1 MKYQRHQIINF
12 IVALVVILASSIII
26 VISVLL
32 KNQLESQV
40 AGEITD
46 SFEPEQP
53 PRHLRP
59 PIPAFDSLVARTKT
73 DFIDL
78 QPVVDQWLKTVSPAA
93 RVGLM
98 IYDLTN
104 SKVAA
109 SFQANQVFEV
119 ASVYK
124 LLFAYDGYHQIALGS
139 NNGEDF
145 YTHTTDKGDLTLY
158 QCLDLT
164 IRESYNGCADKLA
177 SDTTRRSRVNVLIH
191 ELGMNNT
198 SKIGLE
204 STASDLTK
212 LLRYYWRH
220 DNLTPELWER
230 LADSM
235 LYQPPTQVD
244 EEKLYDWRQGLPA
257 GFSEQV
263 KVYDKVG
270 WAWNAENQI
279 WDVYAEA
286 AILEFVNSK
295 HVYTMVALTQNLPH
309 YSKIS
314 ELGRMV
320 ETTVLKA
327 EK

>member
-12 IVALVVILASSIII
+12 IVALVVVAVGVIII
-26 VISVLL
+26 MISVLL
-32 KNQLESQV
+32 KQHLEGQV
-40 AGEITD
+40 ADGITD

-59 PIPAFDSLVARTKT
+59 QLPAFESLVARTKT

-78 QPVVDQWLKTVSPAA
+78 QPVLDQWLSTLSSSTN
-93 RVGLM
+93 VGVI

-109 SFQANQVFEV
+109 SFQADRVFEV

-124 LLFAYDGYHQIALGS
+124 LLFAYDGYHQIALGADR
-139 NNGEDF
+139 GEDF
-145 YTHTTDKGDLTLY
+145 YTHTSEKGDLTLY

-164 IRESYNGCADKLA
+164 IRESYNGCADQLA
-177 SDTTRRSRVNVLIH
+177 SDANRRSRVSALVRS
-191 ELGMNNT
+191 LGMSNT
-198 SKIGLE
+198 SKTGLT

-220 DNLTPELWER
+220 SNLTPSLWAR

-235 LYQPPTQVD
+235 LVQPPTQIS
-244 EEKLYDWRQGLPA
+244 ETETYDWRQGLPA

-263 KVYDKVG
+263 QVYDKVG
-270 WAWNAENQI
+270 WAWNAENQV

-286 AILEFVNSK
+286 AILEFVDSK
-295 HVYTMVALTQNLPH
+295 HVYTMAVLTQNLPH
-309 YSKIS
+309 YHKIS
-314 ELGRMV
+314 ELGQMV
-320 ETTVLKA
+320 ESAVLTAK
-327 EK
+327 E